1 MRYNSAARKESIMST
16 HTADY
21 LEAIE
26 HLPEGAMLRLEHI
39 TWNEYEQLLEDID
52 RTPGHA
58 RQL

>member
-1 MRYNSAARKESIMST
+1 MST

-39 TWNEYEQLLEDID
+39 TWNEYEQLLEEID
-52 RTPGHA
+52 RAPRHA